1 MAFGLGGQPNDP
13 PSKRTYFDILSVETN
28 AMGYAYL
35 ILTIFLE
42 TAAVLFMKSANGF
55 ERKLQSGIA
64 VAAYLLSFYFLTLA
78 LKRLPMGTANAV
90 WAGASTVLVAVLGVW
105 LFKETLT
112 SRQVFFLALIVVGL
126 IGLHWE

>member
-1 MAFGLGGQPNDP
+1 
-13 PSKRTYFDILSVETN
+13 
-28 AMGYAYL
+28 MGYAYL